1 LVEQVVKD
9 QALQATGESH
19 TVHAWVRKV
28 TKGRA
33 LQAAG
38 QSYLVM
44 LWLKLRPKV
53 ELRKPLG
60 RATSSML

>member
-1 LVEQVVKD
+1 LVEQVVKG

-44 LWLKLRPKV
+44 L
-53 ELRKPLG
+53 
-60 RATSSML
+60 